1 MHPRSGAYTPYI
13 CLSYAP
19 IGVYGAGDCYRG
31 FPRMSLLGD
40 SVNSS
45 SVLGELRPAW
55 GQEKGQDD
63 SLLALLS
70 LLAAEGLHH
79 RRRDIGVV
87 VHNLPFSAFTP
98 VDVRHPP
105 LDAYRIVSA
114 LHLAMFSAHCVRY
127 IVGYGK
133 DN

>member
-1 MHPRSGAYTPYI
+1 MSGSFCLPLRPRTMMPAEE
-13 CLSYAP
+13 
-19 IGVYGAGDCYRG
+19 VRG
-31 FPRMSLLGD
+31 EFPRMSLLGD

-70 LLAAEGLHH
+70 LLLAAEGLHH

-98 VDVRHPP
+98 VDVRDPP
-105 LDAYRIVSA
+105 LDAYRFVSD

>member
-1 MHPRSGAYTPYI
+1 
-13 CLSYAP
+13 
-19 IGVYGAGDCYRG
+19 
-31 FPRMSLLGD
+31 MSLLGD

-70 LLAAEGLHH
+70 LLAAEGFHH

-87 VHNLPFSAFTP
+87 VYNLPFPAFTP
-98 VDVRHPP
+98 VDVRDPP
-105 LDAYRIVSA
+105 LDAYRIASD

-133 DN
+133 DNQVIQRHLPLRHSLRCLLPASPHLFPSDIYAP

>member
-1 MHPRSGAYTPYI
+1 MR
-13 CLSYAP
+13 
-19 IGVYGAGDCYRG
+19 VYGYG

-55 GQEKGQDD
+55 GQEKGWDN

-70 LLAAEGLHH
+70 LLATEGLHH

-87 VHNLPFSAFTP
+87 VHYLPFPALTP
-98 VDVRHPP
+98 VDVRDTP
-105 LDAYRIVSA
+105 LDAYRIVTD
-114 LHLAMFSAHCVRY
+114 LRLTMFSAHCVRY